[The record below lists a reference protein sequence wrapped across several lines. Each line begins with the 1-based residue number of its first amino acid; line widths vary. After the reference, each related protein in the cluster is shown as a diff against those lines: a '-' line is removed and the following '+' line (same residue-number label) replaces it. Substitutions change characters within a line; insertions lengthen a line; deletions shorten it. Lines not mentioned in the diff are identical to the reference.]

1 LYDSDQLKWSKAM
14 PQIACIG
21 EVMIELSPAAEQ
33 AAKFKALGF
42 AGDTYNTAITLS
54 RLGVKTAYITRLGQ
68 DTYSDEIVSILVDEG
83 ISTGGIHRSSTRN
96 PGLYLIENTDDGER
110 SFSYWRDSS
119 AARELFEQDDEAAE
133 IEKYWNHCEW
143 LYFSGISLAVM
154 SEQGRKNFFK
164 LLEQFKSKGGQLAY
178 DSNYRPRLWGSQ
190 EIAQSVNSQALA
202 LCDIALLTLEDES
215 ELWPGIVEDLE
226 SAKNRLADFN
236 IKEIVFK
243 RGAEDVVIY
252 TNDETLRYEVK
263 PIKNVV
269 DTTAAGD
276 TFNAGYLAARVKGLH
291 PLIAAERAAKCA
303 GIIIQ
308 YPGGV
313 LERSVFLKDYR
324 EVVHS

>member
-1 LYDSDQLKWSKAM
+1 M

-21 EVMIELSPAAEQ
+21 EVMIELSPAHQPAPQQ

-68 DTYSDEIVSILVDEG
+68 DVYSDEIASILVDEG
-83 ISTGGIHRSSTRN
+83 ISTGGIARSATRT

-110 SFSYWRDSS
+110 SFSYWRDRS
-119 AARELFEQDDEAAE
+119 AARELFEDETEATTV
-133 IEKYWNHCEW
+133 EKYWNQCEW
-143 LYFSGISLAVM
+143 LYFSGITLAIL
-154 SEQGRKNFFK
+154 SDKGRDNFISALKRFRAR
-164 LLEQFKSKGGQLAY
+164 GGKLAY
-178 DSNYRPRLWGSQ
+178 DSNYRPRLWPSV
-190 EIAQSVNSQALA
+190 EAAQKANDDALA
-202 LCDIALLTLEDES
+202 ISDIALLTLEDEAA
-215 ELWPGIVEDLE
+215 LWPNSVTDLQ
-226 SAKNRLADFN
+226 SAHERLKAFN
-236 IKEIVFK
+236 ISEIVFK

-276 TFNAGYLAARVKGLH
+276 TFNAGYLAARVKGLN

-313 LERSVFLKDYR
+313 LERSIFLQDYR
-324 EVVHS
+324 ASLGA